1 MKRMKSWVL
10 MATMVLTLIGMLSAC
25 SSEKENYLSSIPAE
39 SSLVIKLNIAQMVQK
54 SNITNNPMVNGML
67 MQAEGNIP
75 ESLKEKFQAIKEDPR
90 SAGIDLEKPLAIA
103 LILHDI
109 TDNFKVHTV
118 TVAALSDGKKFNE
131 LMTQL
136 AATEESISI
145 EKASE
150 GIQRIKITGNN
161 EIDIVYND
169 NRIVATVTD
178 DLNAVAL
185 INQKAEQSMLNNP
198 DFEDFAQTTNDYAV
212 FVDYTWIT
220 EMAKLQ
226 NQANINIP
234 PTFELM
240 KDCSIF
246 CSVNFEQGKIVANSK
261 FYANE
266 EMKQLQET
274 FYLKPSGKYVG
285 LLPTNTYLAFNGGIQ
300 NFAEI
305 FNFMGEKESK
315 EIEQALQSMNL
326 SKDIFNSI
334 EGEFMLGVFDESNPQ
349 GIPGFILAAECKD
362 QNLFDA
368 IKTMTNQSANE
379 GNVISIMNYYIA
391 FIDNTLIATTKN
403 IYDQCLAE
411 GTIKNLNESMENT
424 SLGNTLKKGG
434 MVINFQ
440 AIANNELLKQMKHN
454 REVNATLTVLK
465 QLDYLTAQYENMQE
479 GKAELTFKDSN
490 KNALEQLISIGIG
503 AAMALQ

>member
-1 MKRMKSWVL
+1 M
-10 MATMVLTLIGMLSAC
+10 
-25 SSEKENYLSSIPAE
+25 
-39 SSLVIKLNIAQMVQK
+39 
-54 SNITNNPMVNGML
+54 
-67 MQAEGNIP
+67 
-75 ESLKEKFQAIKEDPR
+75 
-90 SAGIDLEKPLAIA
+90 
-103 LILHDI
+103 
-109 TDNFKVHTV
+109 
-118 TVAALSDGKKFNE
+118 
-131 LMTQL
+131 
-136 AATEESISI
+136 
-145 EKASE
+145 
-150 GIQRIKITGNN
+150 
-161 EIDIVYND
+161 
-169 NRIVATVTD
+169 
-178 DLNAVAL
+178 
-185 INQKAEQSMLNNP
+185 
-198 DFEDFAQTTNDYAV
+198 
-212 FVDYTWIT
+212 
-220 EMAKLQ
+220 
-226 NQANINIP
+226 
-234 PTFELM
+234 
-240 KDCSIF
+240 
-246 CSVNFEQGKIVANSK
+246 
-261 FYANE
+261 NE
-266 EMKQLQET
+266 EMKKLQET

-285 LLPTNTYLAFNGGIQ
+285 LLPSDTYLAFNGGIQ
-300 NFAEI
+300 NTSEI
-305 FNFMGEKESK
+305 FNLMGEKESK

-334 EGEFMLGVFDESNPQ
+334 EEEFMLGVFDESNPQ

-424 SLGNTLKKGG
+424 SLGNTLIKGG
-434 MVINFQ
+434 MVITFQ
-440 AIANNELLKQMKHN
+440 AIANNQLLKQMKHN